1 MGLAEGLK
9 SVAKLIP
16 GVTGYMNRDELR
28 ETDKVV
34 RGHVVKSLEAVKGRV
49 DGVKRMLVDERKIMI
64 LGNLDRVTS
73 RIDRVRNRVSTA
85 AYGDKSF
92 FSEFKVDEPVLEKL
106 IEFDRSM
113 GEKVL
118 SLADHAAALEKAGVD
133 EAAIKTASG
142 AMEKSVQELDEL
154 FSSRDSILGK

>member
-1 MGLAEGLK
+1 MGLAEGLQ

-16 GVTGYMNRDELR
+16 GVSGYMSRDELR

-49 DGVKRMLVDERKIMI
+49 ENVKRALVDEKKLMA

-73 RIDRVRNRVSTA
+73 RIDRVRNRISGA

-92 FSEFKVDEPVLEKL
+92 FSEQKIDEAVLNEL
-106 IEFDRSM
+106 IEFDRGM
-113 GEKVL
+113 GENVL
-118 SLADHAAALEKAGVD
+118 KLADHAVALEKAGVD
-133 EAAIKTASG
+133 EAAVKTASG
-142 AMEKSVQELDEL
+142 AMESSVQQLDEL
-154 FSSRDSILGK
+154 FTSRDSILGR

>member
-16 GVTGYMNRDELR
+16 GVTGYMSREELR

-49 DGVKRMLVDERKIMI
+49 ENVKRTLVDEKKLMA

-73 RIDRVRNRVSTA
+73 RIDRVRNRVNGA

-92 FSEFKVDEPVLEKL
+92 FSELKIDETVLNQL

-118 SLADHAAALEKAGVD
+118 QLADHAAALEKAGVD
-133 EAAIKTASG
+133 EAAIKTGST
-142 AMEKSVQELDEL
+142 AMESSVQQLDEL
-154 FSSRDSILGK
+154 FTSRDSILGK

>member
-9 SVAKLIP
+9 SVAKVIP
-16 GVTGYMNRDELR
+16 GVTGYINRDELR

-49 DGVKRMLVDERKIMI
+49 DGVKRMLVDEKKIMM

-106 IEFDRSM
+106 IEFDRGM

-118 SLADHAAALEKAGVD
+118 QLADHAAALEKAGTD
-133 EAAIKTASG
+133 EAVVKTASA

-154 FSSRDSILGK
+154 FTSRDSILGK

>member
-34 RGHVVKSLEAVKGRV
+34 RGHVVKSLEAVKARV
-49 DGVKRMLVDERKIMI
+49 DGVKRMLVDEKKLMV

-92 FSEFKVDEPVLEKL
+92 FSEFKIDEGVLNQL
-106 IEFDRSM
+106 IEFDRGM

-118 SLADHAAALEKAGVD
+118 QLADHAAALEKAGV
-133 EAAIKTASG
+133 EEPAVKTAS
-142 AMEKSVQELDEL
+142 ASMEKSVQELDEL